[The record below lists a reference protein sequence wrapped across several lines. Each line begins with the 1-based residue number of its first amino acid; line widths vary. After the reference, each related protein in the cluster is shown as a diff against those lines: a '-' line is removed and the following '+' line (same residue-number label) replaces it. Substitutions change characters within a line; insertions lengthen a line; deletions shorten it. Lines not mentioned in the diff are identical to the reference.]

1 MKLTRLLTFAA
12 LGVAAGIYLTRTE
25 KGRQLRGDMMDRA
38 GDWKDKL
45 GKLRHQA
52 MDSLTDLADEGRDT
66 ASRAS
71 KRASNEFA

>member
-25 KGRQLRGDMMDRA
+25 KGRQMRGDLMDRA
-38 GDWKDKL
+38 GEWKDKL
-45 GKLRHQA
+45 GKLRHQT
-52 MDSLTDLADEGRDT
+52 MDDLTDLAEEGRDT
-66 ASRAS
+66 AARAG